1 MNCHK
6 NAASTKKTELEK
18 VDFKE
23 PDLLV
28 LSNDVKTN
36 FKQILT
42 LYKVFRHI
50 NPSLIKISCV

>member
-6 NAASTKKTELEK
+6 NAAWTKKTELEK

-42 LYKVFRHI
+42 
-50 NPSLIKISCV
+50 